1 MNADPQDR
9 GGKTQAESRGMVRDE
24 IRDRQADAGFSR
36 ELAEILVGIK
46 KATKI
51 FLAYPGKHPARAQA
65 LERTHKQIA
74 QLLSQQTPLSI
85 QISRGGFSCADGP
98 VGRNHPLLQGFAL
111 EFTRRGIQAIRFLP
125 GLRPEDLQ
133 HIADLL
139 ITDAATLSRQG
150 GGRAFLQGRGA
161 STVEVED
168 LEVKFEATSSR
179 VERAGAAEGASQP
192 VPQADASTPTAV
204 AAPPAPTEVAAPDAA
219 QPAAAETGAESATP
233 TGSPEEAGGAEAEGV
248 AKPEDEVPPD
258 LEALIIE
265 LQKTDRPARYEYL
278 TEELSR
284 RGGEAWARGEG
295 NTCLRVM
302 AALAMELHPS
312 SAKEEKITRYARWT
326 LRSML
331 EETGPKLLVDGFCRR
346 GSIPEH
352 QLVHL
357 LLTVKEETASTVV
370 DQLLTEREM
379 GARQRLADLLI
390 QMGPVALQAVQSA
403 LAAPSWE
410 VARRLFPLLPRLAA
424 PEVTENLRR
433 LFRHSDPRIRRES
446 IRIYGQLGAEQGGDP
461 LLGALGD
468 PDTSVRQAA
477 IAALGGLKVK
487 AAVPPLRQLA
497 EAHPRTRDL
506 EEQKRAI
513 AALGAIG
520 DPQVLPTLIG
530 LLHRRRWLSR
540 RRTEE
545 LRIAAAYALGVLR
558 MPEGMEALRTAARSA
573 PAALKYACEVALRG
587 GRSSA
592 KETEETR

>member
-1 MNADPQDR
+1 MNIGRRDR

-24 IRDRQADAGFSR
+24 SRDRQADAGFSR

-51 FLAYPGKHPARAQA
+51 FLAYPGKHPARTQA
-65 LERTHKQIA
+65 LDRTHKQIV
-74 QLLSQQTPLSI
+74 QLLSQQAPLSL
-85 QISRGGFSCADGP
+85 QIKGGGFSCADVP

-125 GLRPEDLQ
+125 GVRPEDLQ
-133 HIADLL
+133 HITDLL

-161 STVEVED
+161 STVEVEALD
-168 LEVKFEATSSR
+168 VKFETLSPR
-179 VERAGAAEGASQP
+179 VERVSAGESGSE
-192 VPQADASTPTAV
+192 AV
-204 AAPPAPTEVAAPDAA
+204 QRAAPPASAAAAA
-219 QPAAAETGAESATP
+219 QPAPTEIASPQAAQMPAGETGGESATP
-233 TGSPEEAGGAEAEGV
+233 TGSPDEAGGAEAEGG
-248 AKPEDEVPPD
+248 AKAKDEIPPD

-284 RGGEAWARGEG
+284 RGREALTRGEG
-295 NTCLRVM
+295 NICLRIM

-312 SAKEEKITRYARWT
+312 SPKVEKITRYARWT

-331 EETGPKLLVDGFCRR
+331 DETGPQLLVDGFCRR
-346 GSIPEH
+346 GPVPEH

-357 LLTVKEETASTVV
+357 LLTVKEETASAVV
-370 DQLLTEREM
+370 NQLLIEREM

-390 QMGPVALQAVQSA
+390 QMGPAALPAVQSA
-403 LAAPSWE
+403 LTAPSWE
-410 VARRLFPLLPRLAA
+410 TARRLFPLLPRLAV
-424 PEVTENLRR
+424 PELAENLKR

-446 IRIYGQLGAEQGGDP
+446 IRLYGQLGAEQGGDP

-468 PDTSVRQAA
+468 TDTSVRQAA

-497 EAHPRTRDL
+497 EAHPGTRDL
-506 EEQKRAI
+506 EEQKKAI

-545 LRIAAAYALGVLR
+545 LRIAAVYALGALR
-558 MPEGMEALRTAARSA
+558 VPEGMEALRAAARSA
-573 PAALKYACEVALRG
+573 PAGLKHACEAALRG
-587 GRSSA
+587 GRSSE
-592 KETEETR
+592 KETEGTR

>member
-1 MNADPQDR
+1 
-9 GGKTQAESRGMVRDE
+9 MVRDE
-24 IRDRQADAGFSR
+24 SRDRQADAGFSR

-51 FLAYPGKHPARAQA
+51 FLAYPGKHPARTQA

-74 QLLSQQTPLSI
+74 QLLSQQAPLSL
-85 QISRGGFSCADGP
+85 QIKGGGFSCADVP

-125 GLRPEDLQ
+125 GVRPEDLQ
-133 HIADLL
+133 HITDLL

-161 STVEVED
+161 STVEVEALD
-168 LEVKFEATSSR
+168 VKFETLSPR
-179 VERAGAAEGASQP
+179 VERASAGEGGSEPVQQAAPPAP
-192 VPQADASTPTAV
+192 AAV
-204 AAPPAPTEVAAPDAA
+204 AAQPAPTEVAAPQAA
-219 QPAAAETGAESATP
+219 PMPAGETGGESATP
-233 TGSPEEAGGAEAEGV
+233 TGSPEEAGGAEAERG

-258 LEALIIE
+258 VEALILE
-265 LQKTDRPARYEYL
+265 LQKADRPARYESL

-284 RGGEAWARGEG
+284 RGREALTQGEG
-295 NTCLRVM
+295 NTCLRIM

-312 SAKEEKITRYARWT
+312 SPKEEKLTRYARWT
-326 LRSML
+326 LRSL
-331 EETGPKLLVDGFCRR
+331 LDETGPQLLVDGFCR
-346 GSIPEH
+346 GGPVPEH

-357 LLTVKEETASTVV
+357 LLTVKEETAPAVV
-370 DQLLTEREM
+370 NQLLIEREM
-379 GARQRLADLLI
+379 GARQRLADILV
-390 QMGPVALQAVQSA
+390 QMGAPALPAVQSA
-403 LAAPSWE
+403 LTAPSWQT
-410 VARRLFPLLPRLAA
+410 ARRLFPLLPRLAV
-424 PEVTENLRR
+424 PEVAESLKG

-446 IRIYGQLGAEQGGDP
+446 IRLYRQLGAEQGGDP

-468 PDTSVRQAA
+468 TDTSVRQAA

-497 EAHPRTRDL
+497 EAHPGTRDL
-506 EEQKRAI
+506 EEQKKAI

-520 DPQVLPTLIG
+520 DPQALPTLIG

-545 LRIAAAYALGVLR
+545 LRIAAAYALGALK
-558 MPEGMEALRTAARSA
+558 MPEALEALRAAARSA
-573 PAALKYACEVALRG
+573 PAALKQACEAALRG
-587 GRSSA
+587 GRSSE
-592 KETEETR
+592 KETEGTR

>member
-1 MNADPQDR
+1 
-9 GGKTQAESRGMVRDE
+9 MVRDQS
-24 IRDRQADAGFSR
+24 RDRQADAGFSR

-85 QISRGGFSCADGP
+85 QISRGGFSCAEGP

-125 GLRPEDLQ
+125 GVRPEDLQ

-150 GGRAFLQGRGA
+150 GGRAFLQARGA
-161 STVEVED
+161 STVEAED
-168 LEVKFEATSSR
+168 LDVKFETATSR
-179 VERAGAAEGASQP
+179 VERAGAAEGAPESVQ
-192 VPQADASTPTAV
+192 QADALIPTAV
-204 AAPPAPTEVAAPDAA
+204 AAQPAPTEAAAPEAA
-219 QPAAAETGAESATP
+219 QTPAAETGGGESSTR
-233 TGSPEEAGGAEAEGV
+233 TGSPEEAGAAAPEGA
-248 AKPEDEVPPD
+248 AKTEDEVPPD

-284 RGGEAWARGEG
+284 RGREAWTRGEG
-295 NTCLRVM
+295 NTCLRIM

-346 GSIPEH
+346 GPVPEH

-357 LLTVKEETASTVV
+357 LLTVKEETAPTVV
-370 DQLLTEREM
+370 DQLVTEREM
-379 GARQRLADLLI
+379 GARQRLADLII

-424 PEVTENLRR
+424 PEVTEDLRR

-446 IRIYGQLGAEQGGDP
+446 IRIYGQLGAEQSGDP

-497 EAHPRTRDL
+497 EAHPGTRDL

>member
-1 MNADPQDR
+1 MNTGRRDR

-24 IRDRQADAGFSR
+24 SRDRQADAGFSR

-46 KATKI
+46 KATRV

-74 QLLSQQTPLSI
+74 QLLSQQAPLSL
-85 QISRGGFSCADGP
+85 QIKSGGFSCADAP

-125 GLRPEDLQ
+125 GVHLEDLQ
-133 HIADLL
+133 HITDLL
-139 ITDAATLSRQG
+139 IADAATLSRQG

-168 LEVKFEATSSR
+168 LDVKFETVSARGQPAIGGEKGSEP
-179 VERAGAAEGASQP
+179 VQQAAPPAP
-192 VPQADASTPTAV
+192 AAV
-204 AAPPAPTEVAAPDAA
+204 AVQPAPTEVASPQAA
-219 QPAAAETGAESATP
+219 QGPAGGTGGESAAP
-233 TGSPEEAGGAEAEGV
+233 TGSPEEAGGGEAEGR
-248 AKPEDEVPPD
+248 AKAEDEVPPD

-284 RGGEAWARGEG
+284 RGREALTQGEE
-295 NTCLRVM
+295 NICLRIM
-302 AALAMELHPS
+302 AALAMELHQS
-312 SAKEEKITRYARWT
+312 SPKEEKITRYARWT
-326 LRSML
+326 LRSL
-331 EETGPKLLVDGFCRR
+331 LDESGPQLLVDGFCRR
-346 GSIPEH
+346 GPLPEH

-357 LLTVKEETASTVV
+357 LLTVKEETASAVV
-370 DQLLTEREM
+370 DRLLIEREM
-379 GARQRLADLLI
+379 GARQRLADVLI
-390 QMGPVALQAVQSA
+390 QMGPAALPAVQSA
-403 LAAPSWE
+403 LTAPSWE
-410 VARRLFPLLPRLAA
+410 TARRLFPLLPRLAV
-424 PEVTENLRR
+424 PELAENLKRF
-433 LFRHSDPRIRRES
+433 FRHSDPRIRRES
-446 IRIYGQLGAEQGGDP
+446 IRLYGQLGAEQGGDP
-461 LLGALGD
+461 LLASLGD
-468 PDTSVRQAA
+468 TDTSVRQAA

-497 EAHPRTRDL
+497 EAHPGTRDL
-506 EEQKRAI
+506 EEQKKAI

-545 LRIAAAYALGVLR
+545 LRIAAAYALGALR
-558 MPEGMEALRTAARSA
+558 MPEGMEALRAAARSA
-573 PAALKYACEVALRG
+573 PAGLKRACEVALRG
-587 GRSSA
+587 A
-592 KETEETR
+592 HPAEKETEGTR

>member
-1 MNADPQDR
+1 
-9 GGKTQAESRGMVRDE
+9 MVRDE
-24 IRDRQADAGFSR
+24 SRDRQADAGFSR

-74 QLLSQQTPLSI
+74 QLLLQQAPLSF
-85 QISRGGFSCADGP
+85 QIKGGGFSCAGVP

-125 GLRPEDLQ
+125 GVRPEDLQ
-133 HIADLL
+133 HITDLL
-139 ITDAATLSRQG
+139 IADAATLSRQG

-168 LEVKFEATSSR
+168 LDVKFETVSPR
-179 VERAGAAEGASQP
+179 VVSAGESASEPVQQAAAP
-192 VPQADASTPTAV
+192 TPTAV
-204 AAPPAPTEVAAPDAA
+204 ATQPAPTEVAAPEAA
-219 QPAAAETGAESATP
+219 QMPAGETGGESATP
-233 TGSPEEAGGAEAEGV
+233 TGSPEEAGV
-248 AKPEDEVPPD
+248 AKAEDAVPPD
-258 LEALIIE
+258 LEVLIIE

-284 RGGEAWARGEG
+284 LGREALTQGEG
-295 NTCLRVM
+295 NASLRIM

-312 SAKEEKITRYARWT
+312 SPKEEKITRYARWT

-331 EETGPKLLVDGFCRR
+331 DETGPQLLVDGFCRR
-346 GSIPEH
+346 GPVPEA

-357 LLTVKEETASTVV
+357 LLTLKEETAAAVV
-370 DQLLTEREM
+370 NQVLIEREM
-379 GARQRLADLLI
+379 GARQRLADMLI
-390 QMGPVALQAVQSA
+390 QMGPAALPAVLSA
-403 LAAPSWE
+403 LTAPSWE
-410 VARRLFPLLPRLAA
+410 TARRLFPLLPRLAL
-424 PEVTENLRR
+424 PEVLESLKR

-446 IRIYGQLGAEQGGDP
+446 IRLYGQLGAEQGGDP
-461 LLGALGD
+461 LLSALGD
-468 PDTSVRQAA
+468 TDTSVRQAA

-497 EAHPRTRDL
+497 EAHPGTRDL
-506 EEQKRAI
+506 EEQKKSI

-545 LRIAAAYALGVLR
+545 LRIAAAYALGALR
-558 MPEGMEALRTAARSA
+558 MPEGMEALRAAARSA
-573 PAALKYACEVALRG
+573 PTVLKQACEAALRG
-587 GRSSA
+587 GRSSE
-592 KETEETR
+592 KETEGTR

>member
-1 MNADPQDR
+1 MNIGRRDR

-24 IRDRQADAGFSR
+24 SRDRQADAGFSR

-51 FLAYPGKHPARAQA
+51 FLAYPGKHPARTQA
-65 LERTHKQIA
+65 LDRTHKQIA
-74 QLLSQQTPLSI
+74 QLLSQQAPLSI
-85 QISRGGFSCADGP
+85 QINHGGFSCADVP
-98 VGRNHPLLQGFAL
+98 VGRNHPLLQGFAI

-125 GLRPEDLQ
+125 GVRPEDLQ
-133 HIADLL
+133 HITDLL

-161 STVEVED
+161 STVEVEALD
-168 LEVKFEATSSR
+168 VKFETISPR
-179 VERAGAAEGASQP
+179 VERVSAGESGSEP
-192 VPQADASTPTAV
+192 VQQ
-204 AAPPAPTEVAAPDAA
+204 AAPPAPAAAAA
-219 QPAAAETGAESATP
+219 QPAPTEIASPQAAQMPGGKTGGESTTP
-233 TGSPEEAGGAEAEGV
+233 TRSLEEAGGAKA
-248 AKPEDEVPPD
+248 EDEIPPD

-284 RGGEAWARGEG
+284 RGREALTRGEG
-295 NTCLRVM
+295 NICLRIM
-302 AALAMELHPS
+302 AALAMELHPAS
-312 SAKEEKITRYARWT
+312 PKEEKITRYARWT

-331 EETGPKLLVDGFCRR
+331 DETGPQLLVDGFCRR
-346 GSIPEH
+346 GPVPEH

-357 LLTVKEETASTVV
+357 LLTVKEETAPAVV
-370 DQLLTEREM
+370 NQLLTEREM
-379 GARQRLADLLI
+379 GARQRLADILI
-390 QMGPVALQAVQSA
+390 QMGPAALPAVQSA
-403 LAAPSWE
+403 LTAPSWE
-410 VARRLFPLLPRLAA
+410 TARRLFPLLPRLAV
-424 PEVTENLRR
+424 PEVAENLKR

-446 IRIYGQLGAEQGGDP
+446 IRLYGQLGAEQGGDP
-461 LLGALGD
+461 LLGALVD
-468 PDTSVRQAA
+468 TDTSVRQAA

-497 EAHPRTRDL
+497 EAHPGTRNL
-506 EEQKRAI
+506 EEQKKAV

-545 LRIAAAYALGVLR
+545 LRIAAAYALGALR
-558 MPEGMEALRTAARSA
+558 MPEGMEALRAAARSA
-573 PAALKYACEVALRG
+573 PAVLKQACEAALRG
-587 GRSSA
+587 GRSSE
-592 KETEETR
+592 KETEGTR

>member
-1 MNADPQDR
+1 MNTGRRDR

-24 IRDRQADAGFSR
+24 SRDRQADAGFSR

-51 FLAYPGKHPARAQA
+51 FLAYPGKHPARTQA

-74 QLLSQQTPLSI
+74 QLLSQQAPLSL
-85 QISRGGFSCADGP
+85 QIKGGGFSCADVP

-125 GLRPEDLQ
+125 GVRPEDLQ
-133 HIADLL
+133 HITDLL
-139 ITDAATLSRQG
+139 IIDAATLSRQG
-150 GGRAFLQGRGA
+150 GGRAFLQERGV
-161 STVEVED
+161 STVEVEALD
-168 LEVKFEATSSR
+168 VKFETVSPR
-179 VERAGAAEGASQP
+179 VERVSAGESGSEAVQQAAPPAP
-192 VPQADASTPTAV
+192 AAV
-204 AAPPAPTEVAAPDAA
+204 AAQPAPTEVAAAQAA
-219 QPAAAETGAESATP
+219 QMPAGEIAGKAADSTSTAQEAAGAADT
-233 TGSPEEAGGAEAEGV
+233 
-248 AKPEDEVPPD
+248 KDEVPPD

-284 RGGEAWARGEG
+284 RGREALTQGEG
-295 NTCLRVM
+295 NTCLRIM

-312 SAKEEKITRYARWT
+312 SPKEEKITRYARWT

-331 EETGPKLLVDGFCRR
+331 DEAGPQVLVDGFCR
-346 GSIPEH
+346 GGPVPEA

-357 LLTVKEETASTVV
+357 LLTVREEAAPAVV
-370 DQLLTEREM
+370 NQLLIEREM
-379 GARQRLADLLI
+379 GARQRLADILV
-390 QMGPVALQAVQSA
+390 QMGAAALPAVQSA
-403 LAAPSWE
+403 LTAPSWE
-410 VARRLFPLLPRLAA
+410 AARRLFPLLPRLAV
-424 PEVTENLRR
+424 PEVAESLKR

-446 IRIYGQLGAEQGGDP
+446 IRLYGQLGAEQGGEP

-468 PDTSVRQAA
+468 ADTSVRQAA

-487 AAVPPLRQLA
+487 TAVPPLRQLA
-497 EAHPRTRDL
+497 EAHPGTRDL
-506 EEQKRAI
+506 EEQKKAI

-530 LLHRRRWLSR
+530 LLHRRRWLAR

-545 LRIAAAYALGVLR
+545 LRIAAAYALGALR
-558 MPEGMEALRTAARSA
+558 MPEAMEALRAAARSA
-573 PAALKYACEVALRG
+573 PAALKHACEAALSG
-587 GRSSA
+587 GRSSE
-592 KETEETR
+592 KETEGTR

>member
-1 MNADPQDR
+1 
-9 GGKTQAESRGMVRDE
+9 
-24 IRDRQADAGFSR
+24 
-36 ELAEILVGIK
+36 LAEILVGIK

-74 QLLSQQTPLSI
+74 QLLSQQAPLSL
-85 QISRGGFSCADGP
+85 QIKGAGFSCADVP

-125 GLRPEDLQ
+125 GVRPEDLQ
-133 HIADLL
+133 HLTDLL
-139 ITDAATLSRQG
+139 IADAATLSRQG

-168 LEVKFEATSSR
+168 LEVKFETVSQR
-179 VERAGAAEGASQP
+179 VEHVAAGEGASAP
-192 VPQADASTPTAV
+192 VQQADLPTPTAV
-204 AAPPAPTEVAAPDAA
+204 AVAAQPAPTEVTAPE
-219 QPAAAETGAESATP
+219 PARETVGEPAPPTASPGEAGVAEK
-233 TGSPEEAGGAEAEGV
+233 EEA
-248 AKPEDEVPPD
+248 PPD
-258 LEALIIE
+258 LETLLLE

-284 RGGEAWARGEG
+284 RGREALTQDEG
-295 NTCLRVM
+295 NTCLRIM

-312 SAKEEKITRYARWT
+312 NPKEERITLYARWT

-331 EETGPKLLVDGFCRR
+331 EETGPQLLVDGFCRR
-346 GSIPEH
+346 GPVPEH

-357 LLTVKEETASTVV
+357 LLTVKEETASAVV
-370 DQLLTEREM
+370 DQLLIEREM
-379 GARQRLADLLI
+379 GTRQRLADMII
-390 QMGPVALQAVQSA
+390 QMGPAALPAVQSA

-410 VARRLFPLLPRLAA
+410 VARRLFPLLPRLAV
-424 PEVTENLRR
+424 PEVAEHLKR
-433 LFRHSDPRIRRES
+433 LFRHSDPRMRRES
-446 IRIYGQLGAEQGGDP
+446 IRLYGQLGAEQDADP

-468 PDTSVRQAA
+468 ADTLVRQAA

-487 AAVPPLRQLA
+487 AAVLPLRQLA
-497 EAHPRTRDL
+497 EAHPGTRDL
-506 EEQKRAI
+506 EEQKKAI
-513 AALGAIG
+513 AALGHIG

-545 LRIAAAYALGVLR
+545 LRIAAAYALGALR
-558 MPEGMEALRTAARSA
+558 MPEGMEALRVAARSA
-573 PAALKYACEVALRG
+573 PAALKHACEAALRG
-587 GRSSA
+587 GRSSE
-592 KETEETR
+592 KETEGGR

>member
-1 MNADPQDR
+1 MNTGRRDR

-24 IRDRQADAGFSR
+24 SRDRQADAGFSR

-51 FLAYPGKHPARAQA
+51 FLAYPGKHPARTQA
-65 LERTHKQIA
+65 LDRTHKQIA
-74 QLLSQQTPLSI
+74 QLLSQQAPLSV
-85 QISRGGFSCADGP
+85 QINHGGFSCADVP
-98 VGRNHPLLQGFAL
+98 VGRNHPLLQGFTL

-125 GLRPEDLQ
+125 GVRLEDLQ
-133 HIADLL
+133 HITDLL

-161 STVEVED
+161 STVEVEALD
-168 LEVKFEATSSR
+168 VKFETISPR
-179 VERAGAAEGASQP
+179 VERVSAGESGSEAVQQAAPPAP
-192 VPQADASTPTAV
+192 AAV
-204 AAPPAPTEVAAPDAA
+204 AAQPAPTEVAAPQVA
-219 QPAAAETGAESATP
+219 QMPAGETGGESATP
-233 TGSPEEAGGAEAEGV
+233 TGSPEEAGGAEAEGG
-248 AKPEDEVPPD
+248 AKAEDEVPPD

-284 RGGEAWARGEG
+284 RGREALTQGEG
-295 NTCLRVM
+295 NTSLRIM

-312 SAKEEKITRYARWT
+312 SPKEEKITRYARWT

-331 EETGPKLLVDGFCRR
+331 DETGPQLLVDGFCRR
-346 GSIPEH
+346 GPVPEH

-357 LLTVKEETASTVV
+357 LLTVKEETAPAVV
-370 DQLLTEREM
+370 NQLLLEREM
-379 GARQRLADLLI
+379 GARHRLADILI
-390 QMGPVALQAVQSA
+390 QMGPAALPAVQSA
-403 LAAPSWE
+403 LTAPSWE
-410 VARRLFPLLPRLAA
+410 TARRLFPLLPRLAV
-424 PEVTENLRR
+424 PEVAESLTR

-446 IRIYGQLGAEQGGDP
+446 IRLYGQLGAEESGDP

-468 PDTSVRQAA
+468 IDTSVRRAA

-497 EAHPRTRDL
+497 EAHPGTRDL
-506 EEQKRAI
+506 EEQKKAI

-558 MPEGMEALRTAARSA
+558 MPEGMEALRAAARSA
-573 PAALKYACEVALRG
+573 PAVLKQACEAALRG
-587 GRSSA
+587 GRSSE
-592 KETEETR
+592 KETEGTR

>member
-1 MNADPQDR
+1 
-9 GGKTQAESRGMVRDE
+9 MVRDE
-24 IRDRQADAGFSR
+24 GKDRQADAGFSR

-51 FLAYPGKHPARAQA
+51 FLAYPGKHPARTQA

-74 QLLSQQTPLSI
+74 QLLSQQAPLSV
-85 QISRGGFSCADGP
+85 QINRGGFSCADVP

-125 GLRPEDLQ
+125 GLRPEELQ
-133 HIADLL
+133 HITELL

-168 LEVKFEATSSR
+168 LEVKFETAASP
-179 VERAGAAEGASQP
+179 VEPVGAAESASEPAQQAAQP
-192 VPQADASTPTAV
+192 TPTAV
-204 AAPPAPTEVAAPDAA
+204 AAQPAPTEVAAPQAA
-219 QPAAAETGAESATP
+219 QMPADDTGQESATP
-233 TGSPEEAGGAEAEGV
+233 TGRPEEAGGAET
-248 AKPEDEVPPD
+248 KDEVPPD

-265 LQKTDRPARYEYL
+265 LQKTDRAARYEYL

-284 RGGEAWARGEG
+284 RGREAWTQGEG
-295 NTCLRVM
+295 NTCLRIM
-302 AALAMELHPS
+302 AGLAMELHPS
-312 SAKEEKITRYARWT
+312 SPKEEKITRYARWT

-331 EETGPKLLVDGFCRR
+331 DETGPQLLVDGFCRR
-346 GSIPEH
+346 GPVPEH

-357 LLTVKEETASTVV
+357 LLTMKEETASAVV
-370 DQLLTEREM
+370 NQLLTEKEM
-379 GARQRLADLLI
+379 GVRQRLGDMLI
-390 QMGPVALQAVQSA
+390 QMGPAALPAVQSA

-410 VARRLFPLLPRLAA
+410 VARRLLPLLPRLAA
-424 PEVTENLRR
+424 PEVAEDLKP

-446 IRIYGQLGAEQGGDP
+446 IRLYGQLGGDRGGDP

-468 PDTSVRQAA
+468 TDTSVRQAA
-477 IAALGGLKVK
+477 IAAVGGLKVK
-487 AAVPPLRQLA
+487 AAVPALRQLA
-497 EAHPRTRDL
+497 EAHPGTRDL
-506 EEQKRAI
+506 EEQKKAI

-558 MPEGMEALRTAARSA
+558 MPEGMEALQAAARSA
-573 PAALKYACEVALRG
+573 PAALKHACETALRG
-587 GRSSA
+587 GRSSE
-592 KETEETR
+592 KETEGTR

>member
-1 MNADPQDR
+1 MNTGRRDR

-24 IRDRQADAGFSR
+24 SKDRQADAGFSR

-46 KATKI
+46 KATRV

-74 QLLSQQTPLSI
+74 QLLSQQAPLSV
-85 QISRGGFSCADGP
+85 QIKSGGFSCADAP

-125 GLRPEDLQ
+125 GVHLEDLQ
-133 HIADLL
+133 HITDLL
-139 ITDAATLSRQG
+139 IADAATLSRQG

-161 STVEVED
+161 STVEVEALD
-168 LEVKFEATSSR
+168 VKFVTATPPQHES
-179 VERAGAAEGASQP
+179 VLQEGSP
-192 VPQADASTPTAV
+192 VP
-204 AAPPAPTEVAAPDAA
+204 AAPPE
-219 QPAAAETGAESATP
+219 PAEPPGVGEA
-233 TGSPEEAGGAEAEGV
+233 EEA
-248 AKPEDEVPPD
+248 PPD
-258 LEALIIE
+258 LDTLLLE

-284 RGGEAWARGEG
+284 LGREALTQGEG
-295 NTCLRVM
+295 NICLRIM

-312 SAKEEKITRYARWT
+312 SPKEEKITRYARWT
-326 LRSML
+326 LRSL
-331 EETGPKLLVDGFCRR
+331 LDESGPQLLVDGFCRR
-346 GSIPEH
+346 GPLPEH

-357 LLTVKEETASTVV
+357 LLTLKEETASAVV
-370 DQLLTEREM
+370 DRLLIEWEM
-379 GARQRLADLLI
+379 GARQRLADMLI
-390 QMGPVALQAVQSA
+390 QMGPAALLSVHSA
-403 LAAPSWE
+403 LTAPSWE
-410 VARRLFPLLPRLAA
+410 TARRLFPLLPRLAL
-424 PEVTENLRR
+424 PEVAESLKR
-433 LFRHSDPRIRRES
+433 LFRHSDPRMRRES
-446 IRIYGQLGAEQGGDP
+446 IRLYGQLGAEQGGDP
-461 LLGALGD
+461 LLASLGD
-468 PDTSVRQAA
+468 TDTSVRQAA

-497 EAHPRTRDL
+497 EAHPGTRDL

-545 LRIAAAYALGVLR
+545 LRIAAAYALGALR
-558 MPEGMEALRTAARSA
+558 MPEGMEALQAAARSA
-573 PAALKYACEVALRG
+573 PAALKRACEVALRG
-587 GRSSA
+587 A
-592 KETEETR
+592 HPAEKETEGTR